1 MTLKALRALL
11 LRRFNIPKERAV
23 KRTLRSFTMAE
34 KTVFY
39 FCAALFLFSGFIL
52 IWKASDAFMVEVP
65 IQGGTLSEGV
75 VGNPRFINPVLAL
88 SEADKNL
95 SSLIYSG
102 LIRLT
107 PDGSVENDLAES
119 LAISE
124 NRLIYTV
131 AVKPGARF
139 HDGTAVTADD
149 VIFTIQKIVDP
160 GIKSPKRGNWD
171 AVSVEKVDE
180 STVAFKL
187 KKPYAPFIYNLTTG
201 ILPKNI
207 WKNVSDDEFSFSQ
220 FNTLPI
226 GSGPYEVERV
236 ERNSGGIPD
245 YYQLV
250 PFKDASGKEAYIK
263 NMIFRFYPSEEA
275 LINAY
280 NDREIDAVG
289 GISPERIADFDT
301 RGVSIIHSP
310 LPRIF
315 AVFFNQSHSKVL
327 LNKEVRQALELST
340 PKEEIIAKVL
350 KGYGAAIDGPMPAG
364 IYSWSADRKNDS
376 DFEERLTQAKEILA
390 KAGWKLNEQTGV
402 LEKKSGS
409 ATIPLSFSISTG
421 DAPELRQVADELVA
435 AWRKLGAQVLV
446 SVSETGD
453 LNQNVIRPRQF
464 DALLFGEVV
473 GRDADLYPFWHS
485 SQRNDPG
492 LNIALYANARADK
505 FLEEARSGKDEETI
519 EKNYRAFQGEIAS
532 DVPAVFLYTPSFL
545 YLVPE
550 KVKAVALGPLSVS
563 QDRFLGIR
571 DWYIETDKVWKIFLD

>member
-180 STVAFKL
+180 RTVAFKL

-245 YYQLV
+245 Y
-250 PFKDASGKEAYIK
+250 
-263 NMIFRFYPSEEA
+263 
-275 LINAY
+275 
-280 NDREIDAVG
+280 
-289 GISPERIADFDT
+289 
-301 RGVSIIHSP
+301 
-310 LPRIF
+310 
-315 AVFFNQSHSKVL
+315 
-327 LNKEVRQALELST
+327 
-340 PKEEIIAKVL
+340 
-350 KGYGAAIDGPMPAG
+350 
-364 IYSWSADRKNDS
+364 
-376 DFEERLTQAKEILA
+376 
-390 KAGWKLNEQTGV
+390 
-402 LEKKSGS
+402 
-409 ATIPLSFSISTG
+409 
-421 DAPELRQVADELVA
+421 
-435 AWRKLGAQVLV
+435 
-446 SVSETGD
+446 
-453 LNQNVIRPRQF
+453 
-464 DALLFGEVV
+464 
-473 GRDADLYPFWHS
+473 
-485 SQRNDPG
+485 
-492 LNIALYANARADK
+492 
-505 FLEEARSGKDEETI
+505 
-519 EKNYRAFQGEIAS
+519 
-532 DVPAVFLYTPSFL
+532 
-545 YLVPE
+545 
-550 KVKAVALGPLSVS
+550 
-563 QDRFLGIR
+563 
-571 DWYIETDKVWKIFLD
+571 

>member
-1 MTLKALRALL
+1 MTIKALRALL

-187 KKPYAPFIYNLTTG
+187 KKPYAPFIYNLTIG